1 MKVVPGQFLVKGC
14 ISVFLSICDVVDF
27 PAVKEDVAATVRPVG
42 AVGAAPRFHPSVDL
56 QIYVGARS
64 LVNGKIPVC

>member
-14 ISVFLSICDVVDF
+14 IPVFLSICDVVDF

-42 AVGAAPRFHPSVDL
+42 TVGAAPRFHPSVDL
-56 QIYVGARS
+56 QIFIGA
-64 LVNGKIPVC
+64 LLLL